1 MPEGDGLGDG
11 AGRFNE
17 RSLLAS
23 QNAPE
28 RGTGWSGLI
37 AKLHSLEG
45 SEAEDLNG
53 GRQEREWAAVL
64 GPGRKICWG
73 QDCYP
78 RSETEN
84 QERRRMRRTMKTG
97 ARNAPRSHD
106 VQGPALLLGR
116 FALG

>member
-37 AKLHSLEG
+37 AELHSFEG
-45 SEAEDLNG
+45 SKAEDLSG

-64 GPGRKICWG
+64 RPGLLSTFRNRE
-73 QDCYP
+73 P
-78 RSETEN
+78 RTTANEEN
-84 QERRRMRRTMKTG
+84 DENRSPERSTKPRCAG
-97 ARNAPRSHD
+97 ACFAPWQIRAR
-106 VQGPALLLGR
+106 VIE
-116 FALG
+116 